1 VRAVDFM
8 QSQVERDRQEV
19 WRDSPLYI
27 YLGPDHAWATAS
39 SNLTEADRGRVMKV
53 LQVSA
58 AWSCDKLGPPSPA
71 QCIDT
76 PSDADM
82 TDGADSRSS
91 TVADGGQSCRIQ
103 HCFPMACRGADAGFC
118 QVCIAIHRFHSEVDC
133 RPGRSQPLD
142 IYHAVHSVTVL
153 FNEGE
158 SETIASHSRGEG
170 MTRLWLC
177 DKQQHD
183 DHMTLKI

>member
-1 VRAVDFM
+1 M
-8 QSQVERDRQEV
+8 QSKVERDRREV

-53 LQVSA
+53 LQRSA
-58 AWSCDKLGPPSPA
+58 AWSCDVVGPPSPA
-71 QCIDT
+71 QCIGT

-118 QVCIAIHRFHSEVDC
+118 QVRIALHRFNSEVDC
-133 RPGRSQPLD
+133 RPGRSQPPGHLPCGTLGD
-142 IYHAVHSVTVL
+142 RAVQRGRERDHRV
-153 FNEGE
+153 
-158 SETIASHSRGEG
+158 AQSR
-170 MTRLWLC
+170 RR
-177 DKQQHD
+177 D
-183 DHMTLKI
+183 DSGVAV

>member
-1 VRAVDFM
+1 
-8 QSQVERDRQEV
+8 
-19 WRDSPLYI
+19 
-27 YLGPDHAWATAS
+27 
-39 SNLTEADRGRVMKV
+39 MKI

-118 QVCIAIHRFHSEVDC
+118 QVRIAIHRFHSEVDC

-177 DKQQHD
+177 DKQQTRRSHD
-183 DHMTLKI
+183 FQDMTQQVLASACRPPTTFLT